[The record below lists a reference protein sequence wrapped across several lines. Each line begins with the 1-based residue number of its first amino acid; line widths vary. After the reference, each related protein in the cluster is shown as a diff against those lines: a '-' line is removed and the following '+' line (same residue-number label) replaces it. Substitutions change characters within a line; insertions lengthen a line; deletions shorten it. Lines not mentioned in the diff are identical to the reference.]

1 MVLDTFFIKILR
13 IFDTGFVKLTAESNR
28 KVFSAINIARAA
40 ERNKAIEFS
49 LFWRCKK
56 LKNLQW
62 INDILAIRRDCLR
75 EPVVNTGGCTKKE
88 TLPEGCVAVIM
99 ELLAEGAAKKGCLTL
114 QQRTEERMKAQFL
127 PELFFDGEDD
137 CAIADNLAE
146 ILEAS
151 GKLPLQEKSFVRES
165 NCVTIGMAMYICA
178 IAGRAVKT
186 ADIAVS
192 MNLEA
197 IRGELGAFDK
207 RLQELGRPYPGQI
220 ESAENV
226 RRITSGSKLTTSEGR
241 YAFGYDKK
249 PRVQDAICV
258 RATPQTHGG
267 VRDIFHWCA
276 AQVVED
282 WNVHAHALY
291 RTEYAMDAL
300 ATALA
305 DLAHISERRSFR
317 LCETR
322 LSYGLPM
329 NLVPDELGINYGF
342 PIIQST
348 QAAETAELKL
358 LTLPAAAIKRK
369 NVSLAYYSASKL
381 FELVRKLNRVM
392 AVEILMSAQALD
404 IVHAKIP
411 GYPCGT
417 GTAAAHQCLREKI
430 PMMCENRFVAPDM
443 IEAEKMTSDGVI
455 LNAVEAKI
463 GTLK

>member
-1 MVLDTFFIKILR
+1 M
-13 IFDTGFVKLTAESNR
+13 E
-28 KVFSAINIARAA
+28 
-40 ERNKAIEFS
+40 
-49 LFWRCKK
+49 
-56 LKNLQW
+56 NLQW
-62 INDILAIRRDCLR
+62 IDDILAARRGGSR
-75 EPVVNTGGCTKKE
+75 EPVVNTECCTKKE
-88 TLPEGCVAVIM
+88 TLPDGCVAVIL
-99 ELLAEGAAKKGCLTL
+99 ELLAEGAAEKGCLKL
-114 QQRTEERMKAQFL
+114 QKAAEERLKGQVL
-127 PELFFDGEDD
+127 PELPYED
-137 CAIADNLAE
+137 ADEGTLAE
-146 ILEAS
+146 MLAEALET
-151 GKLPLQEKSFVRES
+151 GKKLPVEERDFVAKS
-165 NCVTIGMAMYICA
+165 NCVTTGMAMYICA
-178 IAGRAVKT
+178 VAGRAIKT
-186 ADIAVS
+186 ADVAVS

-226 RRITSGSKLTTSEGR
+226 RRVTAGSKLTTDEGR

-276 AQVVED
+276 AQVASD
-282 WNVHAHALY
+282 WNSHAHTLY

-305 DLAHISERRSFR
+305 DLAHTSERRSFR
-317 LCETR
+317 LCDTR

-358 LTLPAAAIKRK
+358 LALPAAAIKRK
-369 NVSLAYYSASKL
+369 NVSLAYYSVSKL
-381 FELVRKLNRVM
+381 FELIRKLNRVM

-411 GYPCGT
+411 GYPCGA
-417 GTAAAHQCLREKI
+417 GTAAAHKCLRGEI
-430 PMMCENRFVAPDM
+430 SMMDENRFVAPDM
-443 IEAEKMTSDGVI
+443 IAAERLTADGVI
-455 LNAVEAKI
+455 LKAVEAAV